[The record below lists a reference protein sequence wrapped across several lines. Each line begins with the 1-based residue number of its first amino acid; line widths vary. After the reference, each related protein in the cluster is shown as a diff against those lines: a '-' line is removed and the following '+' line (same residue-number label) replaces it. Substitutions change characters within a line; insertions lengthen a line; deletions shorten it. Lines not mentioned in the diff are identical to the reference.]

1 MSNNKLHPIYVALDV
16 HQYHR
21 AIKLASALPDSN
33 VLGKALLAH
42 AYSKSGERYLAL
54 VTLNKILSG
63 HFYELKHEADY
74 SLQAVQERLLLS
86 SSSNNKGPSQ
96 PEPAATS
103 SSSAK
108 KGKKGKKK
116 PVVKQQ
122 PAQPVDVKNDDA
134 PKWDLLDQLNTPPS
148 LPEQWETLP
157 PAEKAIT
164 HEVRYR

>member
-42 AYSKSGERYLAL
+42 AYSKSGQRYLAL
-54 VTLNKILSG
+54 VTLNKILGG

-74 SLQAVQERLLLS
+74 SLQAVQERLLQSL
-86 SSSNNKGPSQ
+86 SSNNKVPSQ
-96 PEPAATS
+96 PEPAPTS
-103 SSSAK
+103 SSSK
-108 KGKKGKKK
+108 KGKRGKKK

-122 PAQPVDVKNDDA
+122 PAQPVVKNDA
-134 PKWDLLDQLNTPPS
+134 PKWDPKWDLVDQLNTPPS

-164 HEVRYR
+164 HEVR

>member
-42 AYSKSGERYLAL
+42 AYSKSGQRYLAL
-54 VTLNKILSG
+54 ITLNKILSG

-96 PEPAATS
+96 PEPATTTTS
-103 SSSAK
+103 SSSK

-122 PAQPVDVKNDDA
+122 PAAQPVVKNDA
-134 PKWDLLDQLNTPPS
+134 PKWDLVDQLNTPPS

-164 HEVRYR
+164 HEVR